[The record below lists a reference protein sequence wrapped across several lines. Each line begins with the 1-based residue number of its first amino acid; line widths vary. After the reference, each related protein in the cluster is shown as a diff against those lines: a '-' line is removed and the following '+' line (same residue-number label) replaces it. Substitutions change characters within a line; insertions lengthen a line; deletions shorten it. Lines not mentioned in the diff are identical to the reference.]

1 MAAYRLSRISS
12 LVRYLQKHLQQ
23 VNIAA
28 RTAALSTSLVAEQE
42 HQKRGSEMSA
52 MRLGASLA
60 RWQAGRHKRLM
71 RVCMQVLS
79 LFSPRTP

>member
-12 LVRYLQKHLQQ
+12 LVRYLHTHLQQ

-42 HQKRGSEMSA
+42 QQKRRSETSA
-52 MRLGASLA
+52 MRFGASLA
-60 RWQAGRHKRLM
+60 QRQAGRHK
-71 RVCMQVLS
+71 
-79 LFSPRTP
+79 